1 MVSQRT
7 KARVLGCMGAV
18 VLTMASTS
26 AFAQSREWQ
35 RGYDAGFRDG
45 FAAGQNAGSGG
56 VPPFQPPP
64 GNRPQPGRLVID
76 DAQFGIRGATCDA
89 RWAVQSA
96 VDRHGPN
103 RIYSSTQL
111 CGDPAPNRAK
121 TLWVTYRCENRRPVS
136 ESAPEGR
143 WLNLNC

>member
-76 DAQFGIRGATCDA
+76 DAQFGVRGATCDA
-89 RWAVQSA
+89 RWAVHSA

-136 ESAPEGR
+136 VSAPEGR

>member
-103 RIYSSTQL
+103 RIYASTQL

-121 TLWVTYRCENRRPVS
+121 TLWVTYRCENRRSVS
-136 ESAPEGR
+136 VSAPEGR

>member
-64 GNRPQPGRLVID
+64 GNRPQPWRLVID

-103 RIYSSTQL
+103 LIYASTQL

-136 ESAPEGR
+136 VSAPEGR

>member
-76 DAQFGIRGATCDA
+76 DEQFGIRGATCDA

-103 RIYSSTQL
+103 RIYASNQL

-136 ESAPEGR
+136 VSAPEGR

>member
-76 DAQFGIRGATCDA
+76 AGVTPREL
-89 RWAVQSA
+89 SA
-96 VDRHGPN
+96 V
-103 RIYSSTQL
+103 RIYGAALILLVVVAPHLRALTR
-111 CGDPAPNRAK
+111 GDLLHLIPFALVGFVA
-121 TLWVTYRCENRRPVS
+121 
-136 ESAPEGR
+136 GQG
-143 WLNLNC
+143 

>member
-1 MVSQRT
+1 MVYQRST
-7 KARVLGCMGAV
+7 ARVLGCMAAV
-18 VLTMASTS
+18 MVAAASSS
-26 AFAQSREWQ
+26 AVAQSRDWQ
-35 RGYDAGFRDG
+35 NGFDAGFRDG

-64 GNRPQPGRLVID
+64 AGNWQVGRLVVE

-89 RWAVQSA
+89 RWSVQST
-96 VDRHGPN
+96 VDRQGPN
-103 RIYSSTQL
+103 RIYASTQL

-136 ESAPEGR
+136 VSAPEGR

>member
-7 KARVLGCMGAV
+7 KARVLGCMGAGV
-18 VLTMASTS
+18 RTMASTS

-103 RIYSSTQL
+103 RIYASTQL

-136 ESAPEGR
+136 VSAPEGR

>member
-64 GNRPQPGRLVID
+64 GNRPQPRRLVID

-103 RIYSSTQL
+103 RIYASTQL

-136 ESAPEGR
+136 VSAPEGR

>member
-103 RIYSSTQL
+103 RIYASTQL

-121 TLWVTYRCENRRPVS
+121 TRWVTYRWENRRPVS
-136 ESAPEGR
+136 VSAPEGR

>member
-103 RIYSSTQL
+103 RIYASTQL

-121 TLWVTYRCENRRPVS
+121 TLWVT
-136 ESAPEGR
+136 
-143 WLNLNC
+143 

>member
-103 RIYSSTQL
+103 RIYASTQL

-136 ESAPEGR
+136 GSAPEGR

>member
-7 KARVLGCMGAV
+7 KARVLGCIGAAA
-18 VLTMASTS
+18 LTMASTS
-26 AFAQSREWQ
+26 VFAQSRDWQ

-64 GNRPQPGRLVID
+64 AGNWQQGRLVVEE
-76 DAQFGIRGATCDA
+76 ALFGIRGLTCDA
-89 RWAVQSA
+89 RWAVQST
-96 VDRHGPN
+96 VDRQGPN
-103 RIYSSTQL
+103 RIYASTQL

-121 TLWVTYRCENRRPVS
+121 TLWVTYRCDNRRPVS
-136 ESAPEGR
+136 VSAPEGR

>member
-45 FAAGQNAGSGG
+45 FAAEQNAGSGG

-76 DAQFGIRGATCDA
+76 DAQFGVRGATCDA
-89 RWAVQSA
+89 RWDVQSA
-96 VDRHGPN
+96 VGRHGPN

-136 ESAPEGR
+136 VSAPEGR

>member
-103 RIYSSTQL
+103 RIYASTQL

-136 ESAPEGR
+136 VSAPEGR
-143 WLNLNC
+143 WLHLHC

>member
-103 RIYSSTQL
+103 RIYASTQL

-121 TLWVTYRCENRRPVS
+121 TLWVTSRCENRRPVS
-136 ESAPEGR
+136 VSAPEGR
-143 WLNLNC
+143 WLNLNG

>member
-1 MVSQRT
+1 MY
-7 KARVLGCMGAV
+7 C
-18 VLTMASTS
+18 S
-26 AFAQSREWQ
+26 A
-35 RGYDAGFRDG
+35 
-45 FAAGQNAGSGG
+45 
-56 VPPFQPPP
+56 PPFQPPP

-103 RIYSSTQL
+103 RIYASTQL

-136 ESAPEGR
+136 VSAPEGR